1 MLIEASFSEEEI
13 KATIFGLWEDKA
25 LWPDGF
31 PIAFFL
37 QFWDL
42 LKGELLQFF
51 IEFYENGQIVGEL
64 GASFIVLIPKKEGA
78 ISIRD
83 FRPISLIGSI
93 YKILANRLRKVL
105 LYVISENRSALVDG
119 RLVLDCVITAFEDMW
134 LTRSGAE

>member
-1 MLIEASFSEEEI
+1 M
-13 KATIFGLWEDKA
+13 
-25 LWPDGF
+25 
-31 PIAFFL
+31 
-37 QFWDL
+37 
-42 LKGELLQFF
+42 KGELLQFF

-119 RLVLDCVITAFEDMW
+119 RLVLDCVITAFEDM
-134 LTRSGAE
+134 